1 MRKSLRIATA
11 SWPQGDAQMK
21 ARQVLM
27 KKLGVMEE
35 EEGRLSDDMLLDYF
49 KLFGGPLSGP
59 MVKALTALCGL
70 DYDTN
75 AGCSQA

>member
-1 MRKSLRIATA
+1 MRKSLRIAAA
-11 SWPQGDAQMK
+11 SWPRGDTQTK

-35 EEGRLSDDMLLDYF
+35 EDRSTDDMLLDYF

-59 MVKALTALCGL
+59 VIKALTALCGL
-70 DYDTN
+70 DCSTD
-75 AGCSQA
+75 AGCS